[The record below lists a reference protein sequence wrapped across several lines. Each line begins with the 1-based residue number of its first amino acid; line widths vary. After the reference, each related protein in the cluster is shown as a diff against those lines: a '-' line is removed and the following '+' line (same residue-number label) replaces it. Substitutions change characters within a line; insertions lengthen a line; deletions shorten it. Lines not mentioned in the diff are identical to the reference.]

1 MLRNGVMPIP
11 PARNTAVRVT
21 SLWRVRLPDGPSSLT
36 AEPSGIVFNTR
47 LNAVSRIRVATIRVS
62 SSGPLAIENVRVFPS
77 ASVSWGSHK
86 VISRDWPA
94 SLLGFAQSH
103 IERLA
108 RLECPVRWLFKAECG
123 RAFRDFMP
131 AHELGQSYR
140 RGCGSDHESPS
151 RSASSGVRISSCRLA
166 RTHYAARTTEQAC
179 RR

>member
-21 SLWRVRLPDGPSSLT
+21 SLWRVRLPDGPSILT

-77 ASVSWGSHK
+77 ASVSGGSHR

-94 SLLGFAQSH
+94 SNVQFDGFSKRNA
-103 IERLA
+103 
-108 RLECPVRWLFKAECG
+108 VV
-123 RAFRDFMP
+123 
-131 AHELGQSYR
+131 
-140 RGCGSDHESPS
+140 
-151 RSASSGVRISSCRLA
+151 RSATSCLLTSLDRVTGEAVVAIMSLLPVVHLPEAAFQAAGLADSLRGANNRTSLPKVISTCRPLELLSA
-166 RTHYAARTTEQAC
+166 
-179 RR
+179 